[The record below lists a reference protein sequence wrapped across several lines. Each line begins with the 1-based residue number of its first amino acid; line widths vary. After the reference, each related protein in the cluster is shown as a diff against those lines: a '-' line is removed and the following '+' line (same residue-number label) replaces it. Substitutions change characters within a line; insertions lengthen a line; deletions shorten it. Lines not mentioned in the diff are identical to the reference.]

1 MRKIIIKGN
10 EYKIKQTLRSLF
22 IFEQITNRPFK
33 IETLLDNYV
42 YFYSVILAN
51 NKDNVIEWDE
61 FIDEIDENPSLLNE
75 FTKMNE
81 EQNKFDELFSA
92 DSNEKGE
99 KKN

>member
-1 MRKIIIKGN
+1 MRKIIIKGK

-33 IETLLDNYV
+33 IETLLDNYI

-51 NKDNVIEWDE
+51 NKDNVIDWDE
-61 FIDEIDENPSLLNE
+61 FIDAVDENPSLLNE

-81 EQNKFDELFSA
+81 EQNKFDELFT

>member
-1 MRKIIIKGN
+1 MRKIIIKGK

-33 IETLLDNYV
+33 IETLLDNYI

-61 FIDEIDENPSLLNE
+61 FIDAVDENPSLLNE
-75 FTKMNE
+75 FTKLNE
-81 EQNKFDELFSA
+81 EQNKFDDLFS

>member
-1 MRKIIIKGN
+1 MRKIIIKGK

-33 IETLLDNYV
+33 IETLLDNYI

-61 FIDEIDENPSLLNE
+61 FIDAVDENPALLNE

-81 EQNKFDELFSA
+81 EQNKFDDLFSA
-92 DSNEKGE
+92 ESEKGE

>member
-1 MRKIIIKGN
+1 MRKIIIKGK

-33 IETLLDNYV
+33 IETLLDNYI

-61 FIDEIDENPSLLNE
+61 FIDAVDENPSLLNE

-81 EQNKFDELFSA
+81 EQNKFDDLFS
-92 DSNEKGE
+92 SESEKGE